1 VEPDASAERVRRTPE
16 ITRGIFR
23 WVLRVGLFVAI
34 FAASLFLSAGQLDW
48 GMGWVYVGVLVATQ
62 ILTALI
68 LIPSSPELMVARGR
82 SEGPR
87 DLDRVLASVMAL
99 HGPVVTL
106 IVAGLDRRFG
116 WSPAM
121 PLALHLVALAVA
133 VLGAL
138 LTIWAMASNRFF
150 YGTFRIEPDRGHTV
164 ASTGPYQALRHPG
177 YAGAILF
184 QLATPILLGSLW
196 GLIPAALTAAAIIV
210 RTALEDGA
218 LQDRLD
224 GYRDYAAR
232 VRYRLM
238 PGVW

>member
-1 VEPDASAERVRRTPE
+1 VDSRASVEPSKRTPDV
-16 ITRGIFR
+16 TRGILR

-34 FAASLFLSAGQLDW
+34 LAASLFLSAGQLDW
-48 GMGWVYVGVLVATQ
+48 GMGWVYVGVLVANQ
-62 ILTALI
+62 LLTALI
-68 LIPSSPELMVARGR
+68 LIPGSPELLVERGR

-87 DLDRVLASVMAL
+87 DLDRVLAGVMAL
-99 HGPVVTL
+99 YGPVVTL
-106 IVAGLDRRFG
+106 IVAGLDRRSG

-121 PLALHLVALAVA
+121 PLALPLVALAVA

-150 YGTFRIEPDRGHTV
+150 YGTLRVEPDRGHTV
-164 ASTGPYQALRHPG
+164 ASAGPYRSLRHPG

-184 QLATPILLGSLW
+184 QLATPVLLGSLW
-196 GLIPAALTAAAIIV
+196 ALIPAGLTATAIVV
-210 RTALEDGA
+210 RTALEDRA
-218 LQDRLD
+218 LHDRLD

-232 VRYRLM
+232 VRYRLL

>member
-1 VEPDASAERVRRTPE
+1 MEPSASGESFRQTPVT
-16 ITRGIFR
+16 TRGILR
-23 WVLRVGLFVAI
+23 WLLRVGLFVAI
-34 FAASLFLSAGQLDW
+34 LAASLFLSAGQLDW
-48 GMGWVYVGVLVATQ
+48 SMGWVYVGLLVANQ

-68 LIPSSPELMVARGR
+68 LIPSSPELLVERGR

-99 HGPVVTL
+99 YGPVVTL

-116 WSPAM
+116 WSPAL
-121 PLALHLVALAVA
+121 PLALHLVALAVV

-138 LTIWAMASNRFF
+138 FTIWAMASNRFF
-150 YGTFRIEPDRGHTV
+150 YGTFRVEADRGHTV
-164 ASTGPYQALRHPG
+164 ASAGPYQALRHPG

-196 GLIPAALTAAAIIV
+196 ALIPAGLTAVAIVV
-210 RTALEDGA
+210 RTALEDEA
-218 LQDRLD
+218 LQKQLD
-224 GYRDYAAR
+224 GYGDYAAR

-238 PGVW
+238 LGVW

>member
-1 VEPDASAERVRRTPE
+1 VEPDASAERARRTPE
-16 ITRGIFR
+16 ITRGILR

-218 LQDRLD
+218 LEDRLD